1 MFTGIIEDLGKIR
14 EISEKQIVIETVLE
28 VKLGDSVSVNG
39 ACLTVKDVRQEN
51 KKFVFSADISKETYN
66 RTNLRFL
73 KQNNFV
79 NLERAMLTNG
89 RLAGHFVLG
98 HVDTIIK
105 ILSIETELFV
115 FELPKEYKKY
125 VVEKGSVA
133 IDGIS
138 LTVAKKYDD
147 RFYVAVIP
155 YTFEN
160 TNLKYKKVGDYV
172 NLEVDILAKYIEIL
186 LNQKEGKLSIEFL
199 KQHGFIK

>member
-14 EISEKQIVIETVLE
+14 EISEKQIVIETILE
-28 VKLGDSVSVNG
+28 VNLGDSVSVNG
-39 ACLTVKDVRQEN
+39 VCLTVKDVRQEN

-79 NLERAMLTNG
+79 NLERAMLSNG

-160 TNLKYKKVGDYV
+160 TNLKYKKVSDYV
-172 NLEVDILAKYIEIL
+172 NLEVDILAKYIENL
-186 LNQKEGKLSIEFL
+186 LNQKEEKLSIEFL